1 MSKDYRPRPAAPR
14 TRNGGGLLLGLF
26 IGFLLGLGVAAAIA
40 LYFLKGPVPFVNR
53 VKPPEKSAAT
63 PPLSDLPKSAK
74 AEEGKPRF
82 DFYRILPGQEE
93 QVTEQ
98 QLKQAARAAAK
109 AGTPSNESYFL
120 QAGSFQ
126 NPADADNTKAKLAL
140 LGLEA
145 SVEPISL
152 PDKGVWY
159 RVRLGP
165 YVNVEEINR
174 VRSQLAQNGVEAS
187 LIKLKDLDRNP
198 GAASEGQPR

>member
-1 MSKDYRPRPAAPR
+1 MSKDYRPRPDAPR
-14 TRNGGGLLLGLF
+14 ARSGGGLLLGLF

-40 LYFLKGPVPFVNR
+40 LYFLKGPVPFLNR
-53 VKPPEKSAAT
+53 AKPPEKTAPA
-63 PPLSDLPKSAK
+63 LSEVPKSGK
-74 AEEGKPRF
+74 AEDAKPRF

-109 AGTPSNESYFL
+109 AGTLSSDAYYL

-126 NPADADNTKAKLAL
+126 NPADADNLKAKLAL

-165 YVNVEEINR
+165 YVSIEEINR
-174 VRSQLAQNGVEAS
+174 MRSQLAQNGVEAS
-187 LIKLKDLDRNP
+187 LIKLKDPDKSP
-198 GAASEGQPR
+198 GSPAGSQAQ

>member
-14 TRNGGGLLLGLF
+14 ARSGGGLLLGLF
-26 IGFLLGLGVAAAIA
+26 IGFLLGLGVAAGIAI
-40 LYFLKGPVPFVNR
+40 YFLKGPVPFINR
-53 VKPPEKSAAT
+53 VKPPEKTAPA
-63 PPLSDLPKSAK
+63 LSEAPKSGK
-74 AEEGKPRF
+74 AEDAKPRF

-109 AGTPSNESYFL
+109 AGVPPNDEYFL

-165 YVNVEEINR
+165 YVNLEEINR
-174 VRSQLAQNGVEAS
+174 VRTQLAQNGLEAS
-187 LIKLKDLDRNP
+187 LIKLKDLDKNP
-198 GAASEGQPR
+198 GGPNEGQTR